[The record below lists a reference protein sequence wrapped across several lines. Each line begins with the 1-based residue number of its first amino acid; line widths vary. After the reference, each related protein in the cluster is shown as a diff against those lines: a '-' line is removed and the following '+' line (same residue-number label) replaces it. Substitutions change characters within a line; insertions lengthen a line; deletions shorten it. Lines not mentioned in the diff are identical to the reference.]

1 MEMSKSKA
9 NKKYLFSREQYKKM
23 KKMDHAQMDD
33 WIRNFVKNLDE
44 DNMKSN
50 MEIFVSFDEK
60 NKRAIMT
67 ALENTKGIG
76 EKIRGNFL
84 ENYDKAI
91 NEIIND
97 KGENNNDK

>member
-1 MEMSKSKA
+1 MSKSKA

>member
-1 MEMSKSKA
+1 MSKAKD
-9 NKKYLFSREQYKKM
+9 NRKYLLTREQYKRM

-33 WIRNFVKNLDE
+33 FIRAFVKNLDE
-44 DNMKSN
+44 DNAKN
-50 MEIFVSFDEK
+50 NVEIFVSFDEK

-84 ENYDKAI
+84 ENYDKAMNI
-91 NEIIND
+91 
-97 KGENNNDK
+97 KGED

>member
-1 MEMSKSKA
+1 MSKSKA
-9 NKKYLFSREQYKKM
+9 NKKYIFSREQYKKM

-60 NKRAIMT
+60 NRKAIMI
-67 ALENTKGIG
+67 ALDNTKGIG
-76 EKIRGNFL
+76 EKIRVAFL
-84 ENYDKAI
+84 ENYDKAMKD
-91 NEIIND
+91 IIENIE
-97 KGENNNDK
+97 KGEK

>member
-1 MEMSKSKA
+1 
-9 NKKYLFSREQYKKM
+9 
-23 KKMDHAQMDD
+23 MDD

-50 MEIFVSFDEK
+50 MKIFVSFDEK

-76 EKIRGNFL
+76 EKIRVAFL
-84 ENYDKAI
+84 ENYDKAMKD
-91 NEIIND
+91 IINI
-97 KGENNNDK
+97 KGEDK

>member
-1 MEMSKSKA
+1 MSKAKE
-9 NKKYLFSREQYKKM
+9 NRKYLLTREQYKRM

-33 WIRNFVKNLDE
+33 FIRAFVKNLNE
-44 DNMKSN
+44 DNAKN
-50 MEIFVSFDEK
+50 NVEIFVSFDEK

-84 ENYDKAI
+84 ENYDKAMKD
-91 NEIIND
+91 IIE
-97 KGENNNDK
+97 KGEDK

>member
-1 MEMSKSKA
+1 MSKSKA

-50 MEIFVSFDEK
+50 MKIFVSFDEK

-76 EKIRGNFL
+76 EKIRVAFL
-84 ENYDKAI
+84 ENYDKAMKD
-91 NEIIND
+91 IINI
-97 KGENNNDK
+97 KGEDK

>member
-1 MEMSKSKA
+1 MSKAKE
-9 NKKYLFSREQYKKM
+9 NRKYLTTREQYKKM

-33 WIRNFVKNLDE
+33 FIRAFVKNLNE
-44 DNMKSN
+44 DNAKN
-50 MEIFVSFDEK
+50 NVEIFVSFDEK

-76 EKIRGNFL
+76 EKIRSNFL

-91 NEIIND
+91 KDIIENIE
-97 KGENNNDK
+97 KGEDK

>member
-1 MEMSKSKA
+1 MSKAKE
-9 NKKYLFSREQYKKM
+9 NRKYLLTREQYKRM

-33 WIRNFVKNLDE
+33 FIRAFVKNLDE
-44 DNMKSN
+44 DNAKN
-50 MEIFVSFDEK
+50 NVEIFVSFDEK

-84 ENYDKAI
+84 ENYDKAMNI
-91 NEIIND
+91 
-97 KGENNNDK
+97 KGED